1 MAYEPYS
8 AVNSIYKLKGQ
19 WDDAYKSGD
28 TNAQNSIAQ
37 KAQQYYTQ
45 LRDNGYGD
53 IADELTASNYAQAK
67 AINDKWA
74 KMGGTSTRDYFYS
87 LGKSKGMSQDDV
99 DALIGWDNQT
109 GEVSFGGKKIGT
121 PDAVV
126 DGVSYWKDTA
136 VLDNAFSDYINRS
149 GTTVSDSVL
158 QSQHNNTIS
167 DKINSLWGTQKNDH
181 NELTDMYKKEYESIK
196 NTNPFTTDEA
206 KAILGKYDLAGL
218 QGRDNAVASGSASN
232 GGNIDSYA
240 AANAMR
246 QQAALVNQ
254 GQMVVLDAH
263 QQKLDNARAIL
274 EGLGA
279 YQSDS
284 YMGMQNTI
292 GLQQTEA
299 QRLFENDQTAK
310 NNDVA
315 RKSEIASV
323 TGYAPTEW
331 TYDSNIYLNSD
342 GTVKDEF
349 LTDEFDSTGGFTT
362 IINNAKAKLATTT
375 DATEK
380 AQLQATINAAT
391 QAKALKT
398 FSSPK
403 YAQYASEVES
413 VPVRQTEQGRQS
425 DKALEATVA
434 MNEANNQNTL
444 DQLVLTAQLG
454 LGGSS
459 SGSSGSTGTVKR
471 ISSGSSSSSS
481 SGSNSN
487 KTSSSSS
494 GSSADESADFDPATF
509 VGPTRNYIPETV
521 DELNQ
526 SISDKY
532 GEEFAPISMTKDGQ
546 YIVSPSGREYVA
558 TEVLGSDKLTQD
570 QKNYLLL
577 NVLNIPLSVINTVAT
592 DSHYS
597 RR

>member
-8 AVNSIYKLKGQ
+8 AVNAIYKLKGQ
-19 WDDAYKSGD
+19 WDDAYKAGD
-28 TNAQNSIAQ
+28 TNKQNSIAQ

-45 LRDNGYGD
+45 LRDNDYGD

-74 KMGGTSTRDYFYS
+74 KMGGTATRDYFYS
-87 LGKSKGMSQDDV
+87 LGKSKGMSQSDV
-99 DALIGWDNQT
+99 DSLIGWDNQT

-121 PDAVV
+121 PDTVV
-126 DGVSYWKDTA
+126 DGVSYWKDTS
-136 VLDNAFSDYINRS
+136 VLDNAFNDYVNRS
-149 GTTVSDSVL
+149 GLTVSDSML
-158 QSQHNNTIS
+158 QSQHNTNIS
-167 DKINSLWGTQKNDH
+167 DKVNSLWGTQMNDH
-181 NELTDMYKKEYESIK
+181 NDMNDLYKKEYESIK
-196 NTNPFTTDEA
+196 NTNPFTTEEA

-246 QQAALVNQ
+246 QQASLVNQ

-279 YQSDS
+279 YQRDS
-284 YMGMQNTI
+284 YTGMQNTI

-299 QRLFENDQTAK
+299 QRLFENDETAK

-323 TGYAPTEW
+323 TGYTPTEW

-342 GTVKDEF
+342 GTVRDEY

-403 YAQYASEVES
+403 YSQYAHEVQN

-425 DKALEATVA
+425 DRALEATVA
-434 MNEANNQNTL
+434 MNDANNQNTL
-444 DQLVLTAQLG
+444 DQLALTAQLG

-471 ISSGSSSSSS
+471 ISSGSRGSSSSD
-481 SGSNSN
+481 SNSN
-487 KTSSSSS
+487 NKSDSSSDVSTD
-494 GSSADESADFDPATF
+494 SSAGFDPATF

-521 DELNQ
+521 DKLNQ
-526 SISDKY
+526 SMSDKY

-546 YIVSPSGREYVA
+546 YIVSPNGHEYVA
-558 TEVLGSDKLTQD
+558 AEVLGSDELTQD

-577 NVLNIPLSVINTVAT
+577 NVLNIPLSVINTIAT
-592 DSHYS
+592 DSHYG